1 MQLALKDGYWRP
13 IVMIEERSS
22 KLKVNARSTSVTR
35 SCGAVDGRE
44 CSMMKHQILAEMR
57 KSDAPSWVAEELDKM
72 LNCLACTSLGILGER
87 QKPP

>member
-1 MQLALKDGYWRP
+1 
-13 IVMIEERSS
+13 MIEERSS
-22 KLKVNARSTSVTR
+22 KLKVNARSTYVTQ

-72 LNCLACTSLGILGER
+72 LNCLACTSLGILGEK